1 MSLNRL
7 DMVKAYL
14 ADLELTEAPR
24 DITFL
29 QQLQSQ
35 HIARYS
41 FNSLAVVLG
50 QELPLDLPALFD
62 KIVTKKRGGY
72 CFEHNKL
79 VFNVLEELG
88 FDVRLLVA
96 RVVNNRDVD
105 SPRTHRITLLNYNGQ
120 QWIVDAGF
128 GAMGPYHPVPFTSED
143 DGETAEGHY
152 RIVNDDSGLFRM
164 QVLKEGEYFTL
175 YTFDLGSY
183 TDADCLLGHFYSHRH
198 PEAAFVNNLVVSRKL
213 PEVTYSLRNAE
224 FHTITAS
231 DTLVTP
237 VHDAQRLHILLTEV
251 FELDV
256 DMAVSEFLFER
267 FVVDSI
273 KS

>member
-1 MSLNRL
+1 MSLNRS
-7 DMVKAYL
+7 DMVEAYL
-14 ADLELTEAPR
+14 ADLELTENIR
-24 DITFL
+24 DMSFL
-29 QQLQSQ
+29 QQLQSR

-50 QELPLDLPALFD
+50 QELPLDLPALFE

-105 SPRTHRITLLNYNGQ
+105 APRTHRITLLNYNGQ
-120 QWIVDAGF
+120 QMIVDAGF
-128 GAMGPYHPVPFTSED
+128 GAMGPYYPVTLPQ
-143 DGETAEGHY
+143 GEEEADSSY
-152 RIVNDDSGLFRM
+152 RITQDDSGLYRM
-164 QVLKEGEYFTL
+164 QVLKDGDYFTL
-175 YTFDLGSY
+175 YTFDLNTY

-198 PEAAFVNNLVVSRKL
+198 PNAAFVNNLVVSRKL

-256 DMAVSEFLFER
+256 DMAFSEFLFER